1 MTTNETDATDATPTG
16 ASAPAQAPG
25 LSRRGLIGLAAGV
38 GAAGLALG
46 AGAGSAAGVAVGR
59 ARAGAAEASVAV

>member
-38 GAAGLALG
+38 GAD
-46 AGAGSAAGVAVGR
+46 AVVVFEDGWL
-59 ARAGAAEASVAV
+59 